1 MSFTRALVVAGTFM
15 LAATPA
21 FAADFESG
29 SVGTNAFTQVGFGS
43 SGGDPE
49 FHQIITGG
57 VTTNLA
63 AIQAKAHSQFKNNNN
78 GGVVTLDATSDS
90 KASWANANSGQFV
103 STRHSSMSLPHSADD
118 LEHAQVEFG
127 DQNLGQNPSF
137 DYKFTATG
145 NDNLLTVGYSFD
157 FTGSNADPKINGM
170 GAFTLDLEEII
181 QGKPSVPV
189 SFLMTDAVNG
199 SFTGALKA
207 GHDYE
212 LKIRD
217 SEGLLLPDSLFGNRE
232 LDLHDTAT
240 FNFNIGNDGTG
251 GGGTGAVPEPAS
263 WALMLGGFGMVGGAM
278 RSRRR
283 SAVSFS

>member
-1 MSFTRALVVAGTFM
+1 MWKDSYLITTR
-15 LAATPA
+15 
-21 FAADFESG
+21 E
-29 SVGTNAFTQVGFGS
+29 FGILDPS
-43 SGGDPE
+43 IYGIGVYGLERNKMILGDP
-49 FHQIITGG
+49 
-57 VTTNLA
+57 A
-63 AIQAKAHSQFKNNNN
+63 ARA
-78 GGVVTLDATSDS
+78 
-90 KASWANANSGQFV
+90 
-103 STRHSSMSLPHSADD
+103 
-118 LEHAQVEFG
+118 
-127 DQNLGQNPSF
+127 
-137 DYKFTATG
+137 
-145 NDNLLTVGYSFD
+145 
-157 FTGSNADPKINGM
+157 
-170 GAFTLDLEEII
+170 
-181 QGKPSVPV
+181 V